1 MTSTDDPALIDFD
14 STLDA
19 HARLIRALEDLAAT
33 SPEAAA
39 LRSLVTR
46 ASIRYDLRDEPATNH
61 AEREIQFL
69 ADMRGAAESGLENV
83 IPHAQKKRGVTWHRI
98 GQLLGVSRQAAHE
111 RYAI

>member
-1 MTSTDDPALIDFD
+1 MMSQEEPGLFYA
-14 STLDA
+14 DA
-19 HARLIRALEDLAAT
+19 TITAHTRLMRVLEDLADT

-46 ASIRYDLRDEPATNH
+46 ASIRYDSRDEPATTH

-69 ADMRGAAESGLENV
+69 VDMRAAAESGLENV
-83 IPHAQKKRGVTWHRI
+83 IPYANKKQGVTWHRI

>member
-1 MTSTDDPALIDFD
+1 MTNREDPALIDFD

-39 LRSLVTR
+39 LRTAVSL
-46 ASIRYDLRDEPATNH
+46 ASIKYDYRDEPATNH

-69 ADMRGAAESGLENV
+69 ADLRAAAETALSNS

-98 GQLLGVSRQAAHE
+98 GQLIGVSRQAAHE